1 MGSCDCEVG
10 SGNGI
15 ARDGIAG
22 WDHVTARNVFSV
34 AAHTHSLLF
43 YSPLSLATLE
53 RSYVFFIGSFFKT
66 TFTTTKNVGIKAFN
80 L

>member
-1 MGSCDCEVG
+1 MGSCDCG
-10 SGNGI
+10 KGI
-15 ARDGIAG
+15 ARDGSG
-22 WDHVTARNVFSV
+22 GLSDHVTARNVFSV